1 MGIEPITYR
10 LQGGCSAVELRRH
23 HTAKTRQNPPARL
36 HLPEQ
41 ASYQDSRGASIL
53 AAAGGLSS
61 AALCLRD
68 HAR

>member
-1 MGIEPITYR
+1 
-10 LQGGCSAVELRRH
+10 
-23 HTAKTRQNPPARL
+23 L

-53 AAAGGLSS
+53 AAAGGPSS

-68 HAR
+68 HAK